1 MSYSR
6 IAEDAGGPVLATFS
20 IHTARAASRRPS
32 VVVMQA
38 IEDGECYDPT
48 VSLGQSR
55 QRVFLPEALV
65 WPRLVV
71 EAGVLRDDAQKLA
84 LAKHEEMVEQ
94 FTPERADKALGEGVH
109 VRGPD
114 RGANDL
120 GADSFEQAREPST
133 QLGVAIDDKHFGLD
147 VQGCVSRLLRT
158 PVIGRRPGDCSMHD
172 SPSLQIEKEQD
183 EDRAEEHVEG
193 LHEVTSPGNVVAE
206 ESTPAVAVAGH
217 PLLHVPL
224 HGALR
229 DPDSKLEQLTSKPL
243 GAPPWVSRRH
253 LADQRRVAC
262 GPSAA
267 RSWPPSPQK
276 AEALPVPPKHSGRL
290 HQRHR
295 RPPRSRASRQE
306 RDRQALRAREHHALA
321 LQPTLRSRQLLSEK
335 LVLCN
340 KRCARTELPHH
351 QPHESAEHRGRV
363 SRGEGP

>member
-1 MSYSR
+1 
-6 IAEDAGGPVLATFS
+6 
-20 IHTARAASRRPS
+20 
-32 VVVMQA
+32 
-38 IEDGECYDPT
+38 
-48 VSLGQSR
+48 
-55 QRVFLPEALV
+55 
-65 WPRLVV
+65 
-71 EAGVLRDDAQKLA
+71 
-84 LAKHEEMVEQ
+84 
-94 FTPERADKALGEGVH
+94 
-109 VRGPD
+109 
-114 RGANDL
+114 
-120 GADSFEQAREPST
+120 
-133 QLGVAIDDKHFGLD
+133 
-147 VQGCVSRLLRT
+147 
-158 PVIGRRPGDCSMHD
+158 MHD

-206 ESTPAVAVAGH
+206 ESTPAVAVAGY

-321 LQPTLRSRQLLSEK
+321 LQPTLRSRQFLSEK
-335 LVLCN
+335 LILYN

-363 SRGEGP
+363 SRGEGPLSRIGAVPESSQDGCPELATAALAS

>member
-1 MSYSR
+1 MTGS
-6 IAEDAGGPVLATFS
+6 ATTRPLGRRSKLPFGLGQLWLP
-20 IHTARAASRRPS
+20 RRRPAS
-32 VVVMQA
+32 VDKVICA
-38 IEDGECYDPT
+38 SGL
-48 VSLGQSR
+48 SLGHSR
-55 QRVFLPEALV
+55 QRLFLPEALV

-71 EAGVLRDDAQKLA
+71 EAGVLRDEAQKMA
-84 LAKHEEMVEQ
+84 LAKHEDMVEQ
-94 FTPERADKALGEGVH
+94 FAPESADKALGEGVH

-193 LHEVTSPGNVVAE
+193 LHKVTSPGNVVAE
-206 ESTPAVAVAGH
+206 ESTPAVAVAGY

-262 GPSAA
+262 RPSAA
-267 RSWPPSPQK
+267 RS
-276 AEALPVPPKHSGRL
+276 
-290 HQRHR
+290 
-295 RPPRSRASRQE
+295 
-306 RDRQALRAREHHALA
+306 
-321 LQPTLRSRQLLSEK
+321 
-335 LVLCN
+335 
-340 KRCARTELPHH
+340 
-351 QPHESAEHRGRV
+351 
-363 SRGEGP
+363 